1 LTIWM
6 TNCRAKFHR
15 AILRLALRYEYSLAA
30 SLDLAFAQENWGVS
44 HPAGFGRLAGF
55 GSC

>member
-1 LTIWM
+1 M